1 MITSHSHKFIF
12 IHVYKVAGSSME
24 SVLNKYEPRYVYFI
38 KKIYRKLGWNI
49 SDHITAMELKNK
61 IHHQHEMINK
71 MTFDEYIDWRVNNE
85 IHLQKNFVCSENGEV
100 LVDFIGRYE
109 NIQNDFEKICKTIG
123 IEKIKLPHTNIS
135 NHKPFMDYYN
145 EKTKKMVYDAFGEDF
160 KMFNYE

>member
-1 MITSHSHKFIF
+1 MLIF
-12 IHVYKVAGSSME
+12 LIIILNSLLFAILLIGRFLFF
-24 SVLNKYEPRYVYFI
+24 VL
-38 KKIYRKLGWNI
+38 L
-49 SDHITAMELKNK
+49 
-61 IHHQHEMINK
+61 
-71 MTFDEYIDWRVNNE
+71 VNNE